1 MAVRMNYDR
10 KRKQKKDKEKELEQ
24 VRERAL
30 KFYRASGSPD
40 VVGLNES
47 PLTELHAYEAYL
59 EELEYLRHQL
69 QAKYGTLPEFQRE
82 AWWLD
87 REISTCIKRI
97 VKLNIQ
103 LTSEGRNV

>member
-1 MAVRMNYDR
+1 MASTMIYER
-10 KRKQKKDKEKELEQ
+10 KRKREKEKKRELEQ

-30 KFYRASGSPD
+30 KFYKGHGLAD
-40 VVGLNES
+40 VVGLNVT
-47 PLTELHAYEAYL
+47 PVAELNALEAYL

-103 LTSEGRNV
+103 IVSEGRGA